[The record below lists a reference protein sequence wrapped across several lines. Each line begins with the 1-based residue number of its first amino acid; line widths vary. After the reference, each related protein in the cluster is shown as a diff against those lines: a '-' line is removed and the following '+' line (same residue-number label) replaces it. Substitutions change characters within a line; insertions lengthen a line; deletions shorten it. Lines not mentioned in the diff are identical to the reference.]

1 MSTLMVV
8 DDDERVRTF
17 LTRSLSSQGHT
28 VVLAT
33 DGADALEQLPTTEID
48 LMLLDLVMPR
58 CNGLQVLA
66 ELGRR
71 ATAPAVIVL
80 SGVDEVAARVQA
92 LDRGAADF
100 VSKPF
105 HLAELMA
112 RVRRHLHDGP
122 VERNDDR
129 YLNAGGITLDLDRR
143 RATTGGQDV
152 SLTEREFSLL
162 AHLMRRH
169 GDVCRR
175 DELLHDVWGLTFDP
189 GSNVVE
195 VCVRR
200 LRTKLPDA
208 PVETV
213 RGVGYCFYGR

>member
-1 MSTLMVV
+1 MSTVMVV

-17 LTRSLSSQGHT
+17 LTRSLATQGHT

-33 DGADALEQLPTTEID
+33 DGADALEQLPAAEVD

-71 ATAPAVIVL
+71 DAAPAVIVL

-105 HLAELMA
+105 HLAELLA
-112 RVRRHLHDGP
+112 RVRRHLQ
-122 VERNDDR
+122 ERPRERGDDR

-143 RATTGGQDV
+143 RATTGGADV
-152 SLTEREFSLL
+152 TLTEREFALL
-162 AHLMRRH
+162 AHLMRRR
-169 GDVCRR
+169 GQVCGR
-175 DELLHDVWGLTFDP
+175 DELLHDVWGLSFDP

-200 LRTKLPDA
+200 VRAKLPHA
-208 PVETV
+208 PLETV
-213 RGVGYCFYGR
+213 RGAGYCFYGR